1 MKPALFSKILN
12 ERPLDEAIDIT
23 ADLGYDGIEIQASDP
38 HLPVTTS
45 RERAAEIKTSLDEA
59 GIAVPCLATYTGY
72 YDERTE
78 SEAEAELDELEKYC
92 ALAEMLDCELVRHKP
107 GGPPVRHAADDDFER
122 AAGYLQ
128 RAADIAATYDRTI
141 GIEIHT
147 DRLVETADSTLK
159 FLDLVDRENVGVIHD
174 AGNMYIVDT
183 DFGEESVRKL
193 GDHLVHVH
201 VKDIGRVADDSDPA
215 TFTKETKH
223 GTQHFQHRRLGEGDT
238 DHLPAF
244 TALVE
249 AGYDGYL
256 TDECAV
262 PTPNEG
268 DDVDLA
274 RHELEAIQRLTEQ
287 ARAAAAQSAD
297 D

>member
-12 ERPLDEAIDIT
+12 ERPIEEAIDIT
-23 ADLGYDGIEIQASDP
+23 ADLGYDGIEIQASEP
-38 HLPVTTS
+38 HLPPDTS
-45 RERAAEIKTSLDEA
+45 HERAAEIKEHLDEA
-59 GIAVPCLATYTGY
+59 GLSVPCLATYTGY

-78 SEAEAELDELEKYC
+78 AEAEEELEELEQYC
-92 ALAEMLDCELVRHKP
+92 ELAEILDCELVRHKP
-107 GGPPVRHAADDDFER
+107 GGPPVRHATEADYEN
-122 AAGYLQ
+122 AAGYVQ
-128 RAADIAATYDRTI
+128 RAADIAAKYDRTI

-159 FLDLVDRENVGVIHD
+159 FVEMVDRENVGIIHD

-183 DFGEESVRKL
+183 DFGRESIERL
-193 GDHLVHVH
+193 GDELVHVH
-201 VKDIGRVADDSDPA
+201 VKDIARVDDDSDPE

-223 GTQHFQHRRLGEGDT
+223 GEEHFQFRRLGEGET

-256 TDECAV
+256 TDECDA
-262 PTPNEG
+262 PTPGEDG
-268 DDVDLA
+268 DIDLA
-274 RHELEAIQRLTEQ
+274 RHELEAMRELTEQ
-287 ARAAAAQSAD
+287 ARAATQSAD